1 MSGSP
6 SREECLA
13 MLRESG
19 CDRDVIAH
27 CISVETLAVDI
38 ARLCTNDPKVI
49 DQVSQGALLHDIGRS
64 RTHGI
69 GHAVEGAAILGELEL
84 DEALVLIAER
94 HIGAG
99 LTSEEARELGLPE
112 KDYIPETLAEKIVAQ
127 ADNLI
132 GHRDHSTVRLS
143 LSETVKRA
151 RERGLNALAKRMTAL
166 HEELSQICG
175 KDLDEIGK

>member
-1 MSGSP
+1 MSACP

-19 CDRDVIAH
+19 CDRDVIEH
-27 CISVETLAVDI
+27 CIAVETLAVKI
-38 ARLCTNDPKVI
+38 ARHCTDDARVI
-49 DQVSQGALLHDIGRS
+49 EEVSQGALLHDIGRG

-69 GHAVEGAAILGELEL
+69 RHAVEGAAILEEMGL
-84 DEALVLIAER
+84 DEALVSIAER

-99 LTSEEARELGLPE
+99 LTSEEACGLGLSE

-132 GHRDHSTVRLS
+132 GHRDHATVRMS
-143 LSETVKRA
+143 LSEAVERA
-151 RERGLNALAKRMTAL
+151 RKKDLMALADRMKKL
-166 HEELSQICG
+166 HGELSQMCG
-175 KDLDEIGK
+175 IDLDEI

>member
-1 MSGSP
+1 
-6 SREECLA
+6 

-19 CDRDVIAH
+19 CDRDVIEHSIA
-27 CISVETLAVDI
+27 VETLAVSI
-38 ARLCTNDPKVI
+38 ARLCTDDARI
-49 DQVSQGALLHDIGRS
+49 IEEVSQGALLHDIGRS

-69 GHAVEGAAILGELEL
+69 RHAVEGAAILGELGL

-112 KDYIPETLAEKIVAQ
+112 KDYIPETLTEKIVAQ

-132 GHRDHSTVRLS
+132 GHRDRAAVRMS
-143 LSETVKRA
+143 LSEALERA
-151 RERGLNALAKRMTAL
+151 RKKDLMALVDRMKRL
-166 HEELSQICG
+166 HEELSQMCG
-175 KDLDEIGK
+175 MNLDEI

>member
-1 MSGSP
+1 MSTSP

-19 CDRDVIAH
+19 CNRDVIEHSIA
-27 CISVETLAVDI
+27 VETLAVDI
-38 ARLCTNDPKVI
+38 ARHCTDDARFI
-49 DQVSQGALLHDIGRS
+49 EEVSQGALLHDIGRS

-69 GHAVEGAAILGELEL
+69 RHAVEGAAILGELGQ
-84 DEALVLIAER
+84 DEALVSIAER

-132 GHRDHSTVRLS
+132 GHRGHATVRMS
-143 LSETVKRA
+143 LAEALEGARKKDLVVLVDRMKR
-151 RERGLNALAKRMTAL
+151 L

-175 KDLDEIGK
+175 KDLDDI